1 VVPDGAVVAAG
12 VAGRPAASART
23 RIRLALLGTFEA
35 RVDDASISLPMN
47 AQRLLAFLA
56 LCGRSVLRSF
66 VAGSLWLD
74 STDDRAAGSL
84 RSSLWRVNREARF
97 VEATGEQ
104 LRLAATVA
112 VDVDA
117 AVDQAHRLLDP
128 ASVDCPSPRD
138 FLLHDDLLP
147 DWYDDWVALERERFR
162 QLRLHALEQ
171 LCERLLA
178 AGRYGEASEVAL
190 AAAQAEPLRESAHR
204 LIVRIHLREGNQSEA
219 LGHYK
224 RFQALLLEQLGLEP
238 SPTMNELV
246 ADLTPR

>member
-1 VVPDGAVVAAG
+1 
-12 VAGRPAASART
+12 
-23 RIRLALLGTFEA
+23 
-35 RVDDASISLPMN
+35 MN

-56 LCGRSVLRSF
+56 LRGRSVLRSF

-97 VEATGEQ
+97 VDANGEQ
-104 LRLAATVA
+104 LRLAASVA

-117 AVDQAHRLLDP
+117 AVDQAHRVLDP
-128 ASVDCPSPRD
+128 ASIECPSPRD
-138 FLLHDDLLP
+138 FLLRDDLLP

-162 QLRLHALEQ
+162 QLRLHALER

-178 AGRYGEASEVAL
+178 AERYGEASEVAL

-204 LIVRIHLREGNQSEA
+204 LVVRIHLREGNHSEA
-219 LGHYK
+219 LAHYR
-224 RFQALLLEQLGLEP
+224 RFRALLLDQLGLEP
-238 SPTMNELV
+238 SAKMSELV
-246 ADLTPR
+246 ASLTRR